1 MLMKRHLFTH
11 IDRGTRRDR
20 IEEEKQTLNANGWNW
35 IEVGNVLITQK
46 SHGTTLAV

>member
-1 MLMKRHLFTH
+1 MLMKRHIFTH
-11 IDRGTRRDR
+11 IYWSNRRDR
-20 IEEEKQTLNANGWNW
+20 IEEEKQTPNSNGWIW